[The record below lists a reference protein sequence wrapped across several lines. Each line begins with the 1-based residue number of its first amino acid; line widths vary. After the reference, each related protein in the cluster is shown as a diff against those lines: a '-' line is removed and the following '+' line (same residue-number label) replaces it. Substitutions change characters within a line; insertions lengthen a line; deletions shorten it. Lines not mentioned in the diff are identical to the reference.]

1 MMNEQPTKLLVI
13 NGANLNMLGI
23 REPSI
28 YGAETYAALLDKL
41 ARYAECKGIQLDTYQ
56 SNHEGALVDRIQ
68 QAYFDKV
75 DGIVINP
82 GAYTHTSVALLDALK
97 AVSIPA
103 VEVHISKLDEREA
116 FRQIS
121 FVRAACFATVIG
133 EGTDGYLHAIDLL
146 LERLGQSD
154 NSDNR
159 KEDDLCK

>member
-1 MMNEQPTKLLVI
+1 MTNEQPTKLLVI

-28 YGAETYAALLDKL
+28 YGAETYAVLLDKL
-41 ARYAECKGIQLDTYQ
+41 ARYAECKGIQLDAYQ

-68 QAYFDKV
+68 QAYFDEV